1 MVRKTDQFRPALRPQ
16 SPVKFLKGV
25 GPRLAEIFRAWGVE
39 TIEDLCHHFP
49 RTYENQQAMGCIRD
63 LKVGQVVSLKAQV
76 LEVTS
81 HYLGF
86 NRKKVT
92 SLWVRD
98 GTGKIACHFFR
109 APFRGYF
116 ESFPF
121 GASLRIVGKLTEFR
135 GRLQFVHPQITLI
148 QEAEEV
154 RNELKP
160 IYTESESLSSSKIQ
174 SLIRSALQ
182 QLASSSQLGE
192 FERLPESIRQKLGL
206 VGKIEALQRVH
217 FPRPEQAQT
226 LAQFRDPGQ
235 QRLIFDEF
243 FELEL
248 LMFYQRQEREQKVGL
263 RMRDFLMDVDF
274 QLLPFQPTRAQRRV
288 LDEIFLDLSSGRCM
302 NRLVQGDVGSGKT
315 WVAFMS
321 VVVAKRNSF
330 QAALMAPTEILA
342 EQHFL
347 NSQKILSAFG
357 VRVGLLTGKTKA
369 REREELHQKL
379 ENFEMD
385 LLIGTHALIEEVVKF
400 QNLGLVIIDE
410 QHRFGVRQRTKLTE
424 KGQNPHV
431 LTMTATPIPRTL
443 SWTAYGDL
451 RVSVIDELPPGR
463 QPITTR
469 VISQNQKSQLWNWLA
484 GLLAKGH
491 QAYVVYPLIEESEKM
506 DLQNATDE
514 YERLRQAYPGLSFAL
529 MHGRLPPEDK
539 EAVMSRFRQGRIQVL
554 VSTTVIE
561 VGVDVPKACV
571 MVIEHAERFGL
582 AQLHQLRGRVG
593 RGAEKSYCIL
603 VAGRA
608 VSDISVQR
616 LSLMEQTQD
625 GFKIA
630 QADLEI
636 RGPGELLGAQQSG
649 LLQFRMA
656 DLVRDEKI
664 LELARTQ
671 AENLLHLDPRLEKN
685 EHQPL
690 KKHLKAQLAKR
701 QSFGQN

>member
-1 MVRKTDQFRPALRPQ
+1 MVRKSDHFRPGLKPQ

-49 RTYENQQAMGCIRD
+49 RTYENQQAMACIRD
-63 LKVGQVVSLKAQV
+63 LRAGQVVSIKAQF
-76 LEVTS
+76 LEVS
-81 HYLGF
+81 SQYLGF

-98 GTGKIACHFFR
+98 GTGKIACQFFR

-121 GASLRIVGKLTEFR
+121 GATLRIVGKLTDFR
-135 GRLQFVHPQITLI
+135 GRLQFVHPQISLI

-182 QLASSSQLGE
+182 QLTSSAQVAEL
-192 FERLPESIRQKLGL
+192 ERLPKTLLQKRGL

-217 FPRPEQAQT
+217 FPRPEQAQA
-226 LAQFRDPGQ
+226 LIEFRDPGQ

-248 LMFYQRQEREQKVGL
+248 LMFYLREGREQKAGL
-263 RMRDFLMDVDF
+263 RMRESLMESDFR
-274 QLLPFQPTRAQRRV
+274 LLPFQPTGAQRRV
-288 LDEIFLDLSSGRCM
+288 LNEIFLDFSSGRCM

-315 WVAFMS
+315 LVAFLA
-321 VVVAKRNSF
+321 VVVAKRNSY
-330 QAALMAPTEILA
+330 QSALMAPTEILA

-369 REREELHQKL
+369 REREELHRKL
-379 ENFEMD
+379 ESFELD
-385 LLIGTHALIEEVVKF
+385 FLIGTHALIEEVVRF
-400 QNLGLVIIDE
+400 QKLGLVIIDE

-469 VISQNQKSQLWNWLA
+469 VISQAQKSQLWKWL
-484 GLLAKGH
+484 GELLAKGH
-491 QAYVVYPLIEESEKM
+491 QAYVVYPLIEESEKV
-506 DLQNATDE
+506 DLQNASDE
-514 YERLRQAYPGLSFAL
+514 YERLSQAYPGVSFAL
-529 MHGRLPPEDK
+529 MHGRLQPEEK
-539 EAVMSRFRQGRIQVL
+539 EAVMARFRQGQTQVL

-608 VSDISVQR
+608 VSDVSVQR
-616 LSLMEQTQD
+616 LRLMEQTQD

-656 DLVRDEKI
+656 DLVRDEKL
-664 LELARTQ
+664 LEQAR
-671 AENLLHLDPRLEKN
+671 AEAEHLLHLDPRLEKS
-685 EHQPL
+685 EHQAL
-690 KKHLKAQLAKR
+690 KKHLEAQLAKR